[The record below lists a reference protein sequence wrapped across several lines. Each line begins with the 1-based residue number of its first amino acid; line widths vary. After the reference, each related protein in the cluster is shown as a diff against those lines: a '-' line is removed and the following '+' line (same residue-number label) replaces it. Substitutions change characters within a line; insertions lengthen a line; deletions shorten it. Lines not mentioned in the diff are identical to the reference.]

1 MLEQIWKE
9 YSSYNYL
16 QEDLQQIRTQRG
28 RNLLYPE
35 KMFTGFRVILEE
47 ATNQK
52 WQLTQKIDELQLKE
66 DYLFNEIAKIYG
78 FNNYS
83 ELQLA
88 RNIPHLYQRIQ
99 M

>member
-1 MLEQIWKE
+1 
-9 YSSYNYL
+9 
-16 QEDLQQIRTQRG
+16 
-28 RNLLYPE
+28 
-35 KMFTGFRVILEE
+35 MFTGFRMILEE

-66 DYLFNEIAKIYG
+66 DYLFDEIAKIYG

-88 RNIPHLYQRIQ
+88 RNISHLYQIGHGIGLLTLIRNLVLIG
-99 M
+99 